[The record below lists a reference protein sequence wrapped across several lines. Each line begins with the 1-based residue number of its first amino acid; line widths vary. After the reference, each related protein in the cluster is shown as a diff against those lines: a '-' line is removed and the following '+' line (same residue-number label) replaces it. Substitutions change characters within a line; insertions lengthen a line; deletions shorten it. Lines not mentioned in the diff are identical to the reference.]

1 MAGWRNNLVDE
12 LLHRFGPAEV
22 PRQKLVCNHE
32 AWSKPQCFCLCY
44 LLFLMFVIYR
54 LWILVCIIQSLDSAW
69 YWLIGPL
76 HGFLLCIAFGEM
88 PMGSMSIRRELLMI
102 PLWNSIEVRH
112 SFDFR
117 LSKCDFSSTFSFWW
131 QGKQLC
137 WDHCRSRPLYIVYKL
152 WRTDKYCWQRSL
164 TQLFSPLPPSTLGHD
179 FSWYEDQH
187 YGIHISI
194 LCLEIKK
201 AHNTKLH
208 HKTNNGANSEK
219 ILNWPKCLKW
229 SQYQK

>member
-1 MAGWRNNLVDE
+1 VL
-12 LLHRFGPAEV
+12 
-22 PRQKLVCNHE
+22 
-32 AWSKPQCFCLCY
+32 SYCY
-44 LLFLMFVIYR
+44 T
-54 LWILVCIIQSLDSAW
+54 
-69 YWLIGPL
+69 
-76 HGFLLCIAFGEM
+76 
-88 PMGSMSIRRELLMI
+88 

-112 SFDFR
+112 SFDFC
-117 LSKCDFSSTFSFWW
+117 LSKCDFSSTFSFC
-131 QGKQLC
+131 GDKASNYAETTVGA
-137 WDHCRSRPLYIVYKL
+137 DHCTLYEL
-152 WRTDKYCWQRSL
+152 WRNDKYCWQRSL